1 MSRIKILSSL
11 ALVGFVLGVV
21 GHALVEY
28 TKTVNVHYYT
38 SFLDSVID
46 AGRSIVTSPWFIS
59 GLVGSILFV
68 SIALVIVYIFP
79 RYRS

>member
-11 ALVGFVLGVV
+11 ALVGFVLGIV

-28 TKTVNVHYYT
+28 AKTVNLQYYT
-38 SFLDSVID
+38 AFLDSIID
-46 AGRSIVTSPWFIS
+46 AGRSIATSPWFIS

-68 SIALVIVYIFP
+68 SIALAIVYIFP
-79 RYRS
+79 RYKS

>member
-11 ALVGFVLGVV
+11 ALAGFVLGIV
-21 GHALVEY
+21 GYAIVEY
-28 TKTVNVHYYT
+28 AKTVNLNYYT
-38 SFLDSVID
+38 AFLDSVID
-46 AGRSIVTSPWFIS
+46 ASRSIATSPWFIS

-68 SIALVIVYIFP
+68 SIALAIVYIFP